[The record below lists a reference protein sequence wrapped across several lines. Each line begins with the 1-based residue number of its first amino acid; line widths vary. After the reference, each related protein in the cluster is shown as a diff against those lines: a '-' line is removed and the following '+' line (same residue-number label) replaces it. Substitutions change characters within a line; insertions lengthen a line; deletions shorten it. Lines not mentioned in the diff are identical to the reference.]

1 MAKLSKG
8 LTTVT
13 QIEKAIKQ
21 AIKEGKPSTS
31 YSLAG
36 YKGLELRVRPHKDS
50 LTATA
55 DFRHRYTH
63 PLTGKRPYMTIG
75 QYPAVTLEQARQAHA
90 DNMRL
95 LAQHIDPIT
104 HRKNQRQAKANAMK
118 NSFESVAKSWLA
130 YMTSNKSSKLSDG
143 TIREW
148 ERFLGY
154 ALKAWG
160 NVPINEITTPMV
172 LSLCREIQKD
182 HVQTGARVR
191 GICDRVFS
199 YAIGAGMI
207 EINPALQVKG
217 LLLTAKTNHQPA
229 ITNPKDF
236 GKLLRDI
243 DALPD
248 KDERTVLQL
257 IAILY
262 TRVSDMCEARWEDI
276 NLEAAEWTLQP
287 KKGRGRSDM
296 VESLI
301 VPLPKQAVDILRRQY
316 EKTGAYDY
324 VFYNHRRKDK
334 PYLNRYKINHTLT
347 HAGEGYDGKHVPHGF
362 RASAITMIQEQLKYP
377 KYLPDM
383 QSGHKLKDNNGEAY
397 SRVKFLDERKEMMQK
412 WADYLD
418 ELRAGENVIHV
429 SFKHPV
435 QKHG

>member
-1 MAKLSKG
+1 MAKALKG

-13 QIEKAIKQ
+13 QIDKAIKQ
-21 AIKEGKPSTS
+21 AIKDAKPTISHPI
-31 YSLAG
+31 AG
-36 YKGLELRVRPHKDS
+36 YKGLELRVRPHSDG

-63 PLTGKRPYMTIG
+63 PVTGKRPYMTIG
-75 QYPAVTLEQARQAHA
+75 QYPAITLEQARQAHA

-104 HRKNQRQAKANAMK
+104 HREKQRQAKANAMN
-118 NSFESVAKSWLA
+118 NSFENVAKSWLA
-130 YMTSNKSSKLSDG
+130 YMTSNKSNRLSDS

-148 ERFLGY
+148 NRFLSHP
-154 ALKAWG
+154 LKAWG
-160 NVPINEITTPMV
+160 KVPINEVTTPMV
-172 LSLCREIQKD
+172 LSLCREIQKE
-182 HVQTGARVR
+182 HIQTGVRVR

-207 EINPALQVKG
+207 EVNPALQVKG
-217 LLLTAKTNHQPA
+217 LLLTAQATHQPA

-236 GKLLRDI
+236 GRLLRDI

-248 KDERTVLQL
+248 RDDRTALQL
-257 IAILY
+257 IAMLY
-262 TRVSDMCEARWEDI
+262 TRVSDMCEARWADI
-276 NLEAAEWTLQP
+276 DLEAAEWTLQP
-287 KKGRGRSDM
+287 KKGKGRADM

-301 VPLPKQAVDILRRQY
+301 IPLPRQAVAILKRQY
-316 EKTGAYDY
+316 EKTGMYDY
-324 VFYNHRRKDK
+324 VFYNHRRRNR
-334 PYLNRYKINHTLT
+334 PYLDRYKINHTLT
-347 HAGEGYDGKHVPHGF
+347 SAGKGYAGKHVPHGF
-362 RASAITMIQEQLKYP
+362 RASAITMIQEQLKCP

-397 SRVKFLDERKEMMQK
+397 SRVKFLDERREMMQK

-418 ELRAGENVIHV
+418 KLRAGENVIHA
-429 SFKHPV
+429 SFKHPI